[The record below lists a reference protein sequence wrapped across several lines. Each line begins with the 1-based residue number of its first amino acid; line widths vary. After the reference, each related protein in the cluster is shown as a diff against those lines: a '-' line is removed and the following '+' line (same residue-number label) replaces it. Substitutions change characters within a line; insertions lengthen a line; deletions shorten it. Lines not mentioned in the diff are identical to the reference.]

1 EDRNPHGKGG
11 SAAHAPHRND
21 RPDHP
26 RPGGGPPRRG
36 DRGRGAGTAETAL
49 RTRLHRGRDPAE
61 ATRPGRLRSGVGPVD
76 AHPVRPRGP
85 HGTAGVGGA
94 GAGGNRTAARFRDG
108 RPAAGHRPPRPRRR
122 PGGADGRRPR
132 DGREGAG
139 AGVPLTLLE
148 GGAAPVVAVG
158 GLLAVPVLSS
168 TGGGPVFLTALTVWG
183 AVLGLS

>member
-1 EDRNPHGKGG
+1 
-11 SAAHAPHRND
+11 
-21 RPDHP
+21 
-26 RPGGGPPRRG
+26 
-36 DRGRGAGTAETAL
+36 
-49 RTRLHRGRDPAE
+49 
-61 ATRPGRLRSGVGPVD
+61 
-76 AHPVRPRGP
+76 
-85 HGTAGVGGA
+85 
-94 GAGGNRTAARFRDG
+94 GGNRTAARFRDG

-148 GGAAPVVAVG
+148 GGAALVVAVG

-183 AVLGLS
+183 AVLGLSWAVGNRTGRVRRPEPGVSVRSVSPGAK

>member
-1 EDRNPHGKGG
+1 
-11 SAAHAPHRND
+11 
-21 RPDHP
+21 
-26 RPGGGPPRRG
+26 
-36 DRGRGAGTAETAL
+36 
-49 RTRLHRGRDPAE
+49 
-61 ATRPGRLRSGVGPVD
+61 
-76 AHPVRPRGP
+76 
-85 HGTAGVGGA
+85 
-94 GAGGNRTAARFRDG
+94 GGNRTAARFRDG

-183 AVLGLS
+183 AVLGLSWAVGNRTGRVRRPEPRPPAAAPEERRVTADMLDAPAREPLRRTQEE